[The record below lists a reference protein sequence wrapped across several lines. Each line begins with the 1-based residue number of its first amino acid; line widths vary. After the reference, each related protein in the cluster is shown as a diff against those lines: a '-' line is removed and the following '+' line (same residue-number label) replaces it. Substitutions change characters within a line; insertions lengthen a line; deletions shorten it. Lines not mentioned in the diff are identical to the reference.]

1 MLAVYRTLLRLYPAE
16 HRQMFGGEMLM
27 VLAEEVSGAS
37 NRRVMAR
44 IRIFA
49 REASGLLLGAA
60 REHLGTL
67 VGIHDGWALATGR
80 FEMRN
85 GFRFPKS
92 TILFMTLIL
101 AGVLL
106 AIKRGE
112 DIAACFPPANAQSGP
127 IQLAHSTVPPIAILV
142 VLFYA
147 FGLVGGALLVALR
160 RSGGDRLWG
169 VSRERN

>member
-1 MLAVYRTLLRLYPAE
+1 
-16 HRQMFGGEMLM
+16 
-27 VLAEEVSGAS
+27 
-37 NRRVMAR
+37 
-44 IRIFA
+44 
-49 REASGLLLGAA
+49 
-60 REHLGTL
+60 
-67 VGIHDGWALATGR
+67 
-80 FEMRN
+80 MRN

-112 DIAACFPPANAQSGP
+112 DIAASFPPANPQAGP

>member
-1 MLAVYRTLLRLYPAE
+1 MLAVYRTLLRLYPAQ
-16 HRQMFGGEMLM
+16 HRQIFGVEMLM
-27 VLAEEVSGAS
+27 VLAAEGSGAS
-37 NRRVMAR
+37 SRRVMAR
-44 IRIFA
+44 IRLFA
-49 REASGLLLGAA
+49 REACGLLLGAA
-60 REHLGTL
+60 REHLRVL
-67 VGIHDGWALATGR
+67 VEIQDGLAPATGR

-112 DIAACFPPANAQSGP
+112 DIAVSFPPANPQASP
-127 IQLAHSTVPPIAILV
+127 IQLAHSTVPAIASLV

-147 FGLVGGALLVALR
+147 FGLVCGAILVALR
-160 RSGGDRLWG
+160 RSRGDRLSG
-169 VSRERN
+169 VSGQN

>member
-60 REHLGTL
+60 RERLGTL

-112 DIAACFPPANAQSGP
+112 DIVASFPPANPEAGAIQPAQ
-127 IQLAHSTVPPIAILV
+127 IAIFV

-147 FGLVGGALLVALR
+147 FGLVGGAILVALR
-160 RSGGDRLWG
+160 RSGSDRLSG